1 MLEVKLTQADPA
13 VLEVGSPFIWWADAP
28 NSTRDRCSNRN
39 ELSFNFTV
47 KRGCVVDDNR
57 ITFIS
62 HDKHEMDTDYMCRVL
77 LAYCTMNK
85 CEYLLPTCNLEK
97 LQEFVR
103 EL

>member
-1 MLEVKLTQADPA
+1 MLEIKLTQGNL
-13 VLEVGSPFIWWADAP
+13 VELEVGSPFIWFVDAP
-28 NSTRDRCSNRN
+28 NNTKDRDSNRN
-39 ELSFNFTV
+39 VLSFNFTV

-62 HDKHEMDTDYMCRVL
+62 HDRYEMDTDYMCRVF